1 MLKVPQLPALL
12 KTWCQFHVAWFG
24 QQTLGE
30 EFSPFPLTVMKIC
43 AVGAML
49 KSGGYRSA
57 ANYLSR
63 AKEEVTFGRTSWRWL
78 LERPHPASPVA
89 WARDV
94 SHHRWIC

>member
-43 AVGAML
+43 AVG
-49 KSGGYRSA
+49 RHV
-57 ANYLSR
+57 
-63 AKEEVTFGRTSWRWL
+63 EVRRLQVGR
-78 LERPHPASPVA
+78 
-89 WARDV
+89 
-94 SHHRWIC
+94 